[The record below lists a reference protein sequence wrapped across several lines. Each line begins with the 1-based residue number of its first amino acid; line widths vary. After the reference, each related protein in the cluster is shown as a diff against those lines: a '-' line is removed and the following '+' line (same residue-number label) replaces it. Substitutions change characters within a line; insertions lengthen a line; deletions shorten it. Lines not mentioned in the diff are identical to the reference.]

1 MYFEFN
7 FLLKKK
13 LKANRDKQKV
23 AIKHNI
29 HTSTS
34 ISKAVITKKNWAKK
48 GRQVTQQTLLSK

>member
-13 LKANRDKQKV
+13 LKANKNKQKV

-34 ISKAVITKKNWAKK
+34 ISKAVITKKIEQKTNGK
-48 GRQVTQQTLLSK
+48 